1 MYNEVISKGY
11 YLGDV
16 VNKFSHRVNKIYIF
30 GTDMYQ
36 IEDGRIIK
44 VF

>member
-1 MYNEVISKGY
+1 MYNEVISKGF

-16 VNKFSHRVNKIYIF
+16 INKFTHKVNKIYIF

-36 IEDGRIIK
+36 IEDKRIIK